1 MRPLFRLLLLLFAF
15 TLVTGLPEAQAQVKQ
30 QTAEEQI
37 KEQQKAKK
45 AREKKIQGEMDA
57 KQEHHRAIQ
66 TKKTRRRMKRN
77 KRKSERMRMG
87 KGEPFYRRWF
97 RKKHFK

>member
-1 MRPLFRLLLLLFAF
+1 MRPTVKLLLLLFTF
-15 TLVTGLPEAQAQVKQ
+15 TLAAGMPELRAQVKQ

-37 KEQQKAKK
+37 KEQQKAKE
-45 AREKKIQGEMDA
+45 AREKKIQDEMDA
-57 KQEHHRAIQ
+57 KQDHHRTIQ

>member
-1 MRPLFRLLLLLFAF
+1 MVRGR
-15 TLVTGLPEAQAQVKQ
+15 EDERQRKQ
-30 QTAEEQI
+30 
-37 KEQQKAKK
+37 
-45 AREKKIQGEMDA
+45 D
-57 KQEHHRAIQ
+57 HHRAIQ

-87 KGEPFYRRWF
+87 KGEPFYSRWF